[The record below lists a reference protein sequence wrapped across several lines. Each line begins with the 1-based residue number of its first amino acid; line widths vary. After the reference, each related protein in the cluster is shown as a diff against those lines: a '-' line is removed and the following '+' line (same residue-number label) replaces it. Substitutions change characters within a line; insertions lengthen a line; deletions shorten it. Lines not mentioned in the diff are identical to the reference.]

1 MVSNRPLQ
9 NRVAPD
15 GQIHAVAE
23 RGTFMG
29 NRGGR
34 IHDPKTRQLLKRGWA
49 SKRWICCV
57 IDFKNRQREVMGHS
71 YTELFFLDEV
81 TALTAG
87 HRPCFECRRKDALA
101 FQSAFQTAHTLDA
114 LPTAD
119 DMDNVLHAERLNGKA
134 KRFHTLPTAELP
146 DGAMVLVDG
155 AVYALRQGMLL
166 AWSFG
171 RYGVPKLTALPTICD
186 VLTPPSM
193 LKTLLKGYTPAWHPS
208 APKPISRT

>member
-1 MVSNRPLQ
+1 MVLNRPLQ

-15 GQIHAVAE
+15 AQIHAVKD

-34 IHDPKTRQLLKRGWA
+34 IHDPNTRQLLKRDWA

-57 IDFKNRQREVMGHS
+57 TDFKNRQREVMGHS

-101 FQSAFQTAHTLDA
+101 FQSAFQKAHILKTS
-114 LPTAD
+114 PSAD
-119 DMDNVLHAERLNGKA
+119 DMDTILHAERLNGKA
-134 KRFHTLPTAELP
+134 KRLHTLRTDELP

-171 RYGVPKLTALPTICD
+171 AYGIPKFTALPTTCE
-186 VLTPPSM
+186 VLTPPSI
-193 LKTLLKGYTPAWHPS
+193 LKSLLNGYTPVWHPS
-208 APKPISRT
+208 APNPTSRT